1 MPGSFTMCCLRA
13 CRAELLDIL
22 AEIDTLTPKS
32 LWLNNNILGSM
43 QDCKKSLSA
52 PFTTLKCT
60 ILDADQLS
68 CFGAKIFVKFM
79 AVAVRFFA
87 GSPFHTDAFHWN
99 FLFLMRHSDS
109 KHSNSALTQCFQC
122 ICSEV
127 QASATL
133 AVSRESPI
141 CFVALPHC
149 MMFSS

>member
-1 MPGSFTMCCLRA
+1 MPGSFSMCCLRA

-52 PFTTLKCT
+52 PFTTLKRT

-68 CFGAKIFVKFM
+68 CFGAKIFVKFK

-87 GSPFHTDAFHWN
+87 GSPFHTDAFSLE
-99 FLFLMRHSDS
+99 FSVSD
-109 KHSNSALTQCFQC
+109 
-122 ICSEV
+122 
-127 QASATL
+127 AS
-133 AVSRESPI
+133 
-141 CFVALPHC
+141 F
-149 MMFSS
+149 